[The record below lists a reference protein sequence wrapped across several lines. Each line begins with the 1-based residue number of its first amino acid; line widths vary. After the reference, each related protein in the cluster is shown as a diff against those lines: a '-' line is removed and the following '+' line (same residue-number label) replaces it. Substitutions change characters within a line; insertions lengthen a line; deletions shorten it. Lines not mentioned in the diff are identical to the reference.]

1 MTDQKDLITALCNL
15 EFPNAIAISPDSQSV
30 LYSTALTWGHR
41 VGKHAVSTLWLARTN
56 KAGSSRKITSGLFKD
71 YAPTWAPHAANT
83 IAFISDRAQAGTK
96 WAIYLQ
102 ALSEGQGG
110 EAHAVTSE
118 DNESVI
124 ESFKFS
130 PHGKRI
136 AFLSADE
143 KTAEQKAKI
152 HNGEDAQVCGEDWSY
167 VRLRVLD
174 LETKQV
180 KTLTLER
187 SVNDFCWSPDGQ
199 RLAFASSAIPTLE
212 DRLLNGAIISV
223 VDVALDKTH
232 QLCTIPVANDTQ
244 LAWVREGGLHFC
256 LGVPEDKGFCG
267 HGVYAIDPDATDASY
282 HWVAFGIDNDAASL
296 LVVDSKMIVAMVH
309 DGLECNITKLNGEVL
324 DSVPEEVEAFDVC
337 SVGTDGKMIIA
348 AASSDVNHPVEV
360 FTCTWYGPSW
370 RDSTDNVKLSD
381 HGATVSPPYSRRSE
395 YLRCPSSDGAVDLE
409 AQYLSPYV
417 SFLEEPKD
425 KKLPTIVW
433 IHGGPNTRLTEAFN
447 TYYYMW
453 APYLLSLGYGM
464 LIPNYRG
471 SAGRGQKFASYSI
484 DGVGQY
490 DYEDIIT
497 CTQYAI
503 ERGFADK
510 ERLIIGG
517 WSQGG
522 FLTFLCSVRNGL
534 HAHDWRFKAAIAGAG
549 ISDSDS
555 MALSSDLGCT
565 FQPELNNGRV
575 MWKMERDD
583 TRNRRAS
590 PLWEFKDA
598 IERSKREGVMVI
610 PPMLILH
617 GEEDERCPV
626 SQAVGMRRALQSK
639 GLSFEM
645 VTYPR
650 QGHFFSEQKFWI
662 DMAVRV
668 GRFVEKYIGPGIQKE
683 VI

>member
-1 MTDQKDLITALCNL
+1 MTDQEDLITKLCNL
-15 EFPNAIAISPDSQSV
+15 EIPNTIAISPDSESV

-41 VGKHAVSTLWLARTN
+41 VGKHAVSTLWLARTT

-71 YAPTWAPHAANT
+71 YAPTWAPYIANT
-83 IAFISDRAQAGTK
+83 IAFMSDRAQAGTK

-267 HGVYAIDPDATDASY
+267 HGVYAIDPDATDTNY
-282 HWVAFGIDNDAASL
+282 HWVAFGIDNDAASIQA
-296 LVVDSKMIVAMVH
+296 VDGKMIVAMVH
-309 DGLECNITKLNGEVL
+309 DGLNSNIMRLDGEVL
-324 DSVPEEVEAFDVC
+324 DTAPQEVGAFDVR
-337 SVGTDGKMIIA
+337 SVGIDGPLVIA
-348 AASSDVNHPVEV
+348 TTASDAHTPVEV
-360 FTCTWYGPSW
+360 FTHNWYPKS
-370 RDSTDNVKLSD
+370 RYPEDDERLSN
-381 HGATVSPPYSRRSE
+381 HGASVASE
-395 YLRCPSSDGAVDLE
+395 YFGCSERLVCQSADGAVELE
-409 AQYLSPYV
+409 AQYLSPFYNPTTV
-417 SFLEEPKD
+417 
-425 KKLPTIVW
+425 KLPTIVW
-433 IHGGPNTRLTEAFN
+433 IHGGPNTRLTEAFDG
-447 TYYYMW
+447 YYYMW

-490 DYEDIIT
+490 DYEDIMT
-497 CTQYAI
+497 CTQHAI

-522 FLTFLCSVRNGL
+522 FLTFLCSVRNGS

-565 FQPELNNGRV
+565 FQPQLNNGRV
-575 MWKMERDD
+575 MWNMNRDD

-590 PLWEFKDA
+590 PLWEFSEA
-598 IERSKREGVMVI
+598 MERSKREGVMVI

-626 SQAVGMRRALQSK
+626 EQAVGMRRAMQSA
-639 GLSFEM
+639 GLPFEM

-662 DMAVRV
+662 DMALRV
-668 GRFVEKYIGPGIQKE
+668 GRFIEKYIGPGIKK
-683 VI
+683 